1 MQHDIWRYITN
12 GKGTASRH
20 TGFWLYSIPDL
31 SRLPLPEHWWYFL
44 NKSHEEGYAVQPPM
58 KIKPVLSWT
67 FPHKIRKD
75 NKIMA
80 APRLPVE
87 RLRIDIFEASSTLD
101 CCIRSFCFARFWLS
115 SQYQYS
121 AFLFLYSLGV
131 RWSPLSISTIFITR
145 KTSAAGSHLF
155 DLLKWI
161 LRQSSLFFSIPVS
174 ETIVAKCGS
183 GSQPCHDRHHP
194 WTTVNYGCWY
204 WQSYMLTVLPFG
216 SQR

>member
-1 MQHDIWRYITN
+1 MKLSIHRGYTLKLSIHRGYEKLPRPDSEKLHEASRHFYQGILTSLKSKSISPVHVPMQHDIWRYITN

-67 FPHKIRKD
+67 FPRKIRKD

-87 RLRIDIFEASSTLD
+87 RLRIDILKRPCNSEN
-101 CCIRSFCFARFWLS
+101 I
-115 SQYQYS
+115 
-121 AFLFLYSLGV
+121 GV
-131 RWSPLSISTIFITR
+131 
-145 KTSAAGSHLF
+145 
-155 DLLKWI
+155 
-161 LRQSSLFFSIPVS
+161 
-174 ETIVAKCGS
+174 
-183 GSQPCHDRHHP
+183 
-194 WTTVNYGCWY
+194 
-204 WQSYMLTVLPFG
+204 
-216 SQR
+216 